1 MVRRVLTLPS
11 LTLVGSLLLGTG
23 LPAES
28 EQSVL
33 PLEVAA
39 RTAARKDAARTLIPL
54 LRHVRQRATAATEV
68 RPGSTPNS
76 PFTGTQTSLF
86 VFTVGKRSVPVD
98 PAAVE
103 AMDRLL
109 RWKVGDPNATDD
121 AALFAAWCEGR
132 TGYPLVDAAMKQL
145 NSTGYMHNRL
155 RMVAASFLVKHLCI
169 DWHWGE
175 RYFAAHLNDFDLAAN
190 NGGWQ
195 WAASTGCDAQP
206 YFRIFNPV
214 TQSEKFDAEG
224 RFIRQYLPV
233 LAKVP
238 SRYIHAPWKMPPL
251 EQQAAGVTVGREY
264 PLPVVDHSEARE
276 AALRMY
282 AAVKAG
288 RN

>member
-121 AALFAAWCEGR
+121 AALFDAWLDELALKSTAIGVGNDPATC
-132 TGYPLVDAAMKQL
+132 DATCVVKRMATLDERWSPSPK
-145 NSTGYMHNRL
+145 NRAEARDEVL
-155 RMVAASFLVKHLCI
+155 LDALVAA
-169 DWHWGE
+169 
-175 RYFAAHLNDFDLAAN
+175 
-190 NGGWQ
+190 
-195 WAASTGCDAQP
+195 
-206 YFRIFNPV
+206 
-214 TQSEKFDAEG
+214 
-224 RFIRQYLPV
+224 IR
-233 LAKVP
+233 K
-238 SRYIHAPWKMPPL
+238 
-251 EQQAAGVTVGREY
+251 
-264 PLPVVDHSEARE
+264 
-276 AALRMY
+276 
-282 AAVKAG
+282 
-288 RN
+288 